1 MEQIPL
7 LTIPKG
13 TPEKVTC
20 PFCGSPIDRPKEVKS
35 DRPGQMPVGQCGS
48 CGAVY
53 ACDVTGHNLGAAFVE
68 ALVFACNLDWELA
81 WSLLPDEDY
90 LHKLVDKYDIV
101 KHCIVPG
108 GILEGRRV
116 AGALSFV
123 RLHQDVLEVTREG
136 VQKKLARAAAA
147 LLEPTAEEGE
157 AKTYTKKEVEELV
170 RAYQIE
176 PLLRAARH
184 DKKTI
189 RHLQRLLC
197 ANDELL
203 RLRAADILGRAC
215 AVAAATEPK
224 AVVALLQGLFY
235 PFTYSNASSWGSI
248 EAIGEIIANVP
259 ALFAGYISTLYQF
272 MEDPRLRPKVL
283 WALARVANARPDLL
297 HRSPKRV
304 LPYIHSTDPETR
316 GYTVWLLGNV
326 GAREARE
333 IIKELQ
339 GDTAEVSVY
348 EAGELTKKTVGQLVA
363 EAVEKM
369 Q

>member
-7 LTIPKG
+7 LTVPRAI
-13 TPEKVTC
+13 TEKAAC
-20 PFCGSPIDRPKEVKS
+20 PFCGSPVDKPKELQT

-53 ACDVTGHNLGAAFVE
+53 ACDVTGHNLGAAFIE

-90 LHKLVDKYDIV
+90 LYKIVENYDIV

-108 GILEGRRV
+108 GFLEGRRV

-123 RLHQDVLEVTREG
+123 RLHQDVQEVTHDAIR
-136 VQKKLARAAAA
+136 QKLERAAVA
-147 LLEPTAEEGE
+147 LLEPTEEEGE
-157 AKTYTKKEVEELV
+157 VKTYSKKEVEELV

-176 PLLRAARH
+176 PLLRAAGH

-197 ANDELL
+197 SNDELL
-203 RLRAADILGRAC
+203 RLRAAEILGRAC
-215 AVAAATEPK
+215 AVAAAREPK

-235 PFTYSNASSWGSI
+235 PFTYSNASGWGSI

-259 ALFAGYISTLYQF
+259 TLFAGYISTLYQF
-272 MEDPRLRPKVL
+272 MDDEQLRPKVI
-283 WALARVANARPDLL
+283 WALARIAKARPDLL
-297 HRSPKRV
+297 RRAPSRV
-304 LPYIHSTDPETR
+304 LPFLHSADPQTRANTIWLLSNLSKQETR
-316 GYTVWLLGNV
+316 DILKGL
-326 GAREARE
+326 RDDRS
-333 IIKELQ
+333 
-339 GDTAEVSVY
+339 EVTIY
-348 EAGELTKKTVGQLVA
+348 EAGEISKKTIGQLAA
-363 EAVEKM
+363 EGLEKM